1 MYKNSKLQSGESYT
15 VGSLYYDRVFPFN
28 GSESD
33 SKFIQISQLYAL
45 SYEAMKEEDITSF
58 VEYSKDME
66 QIVMNDKTL
75 LINVK
80 DVLLIGTTTQRY
92 GIKYYASLQ

>member
-1 MYKNSKLQSGESYT
+1 
-15 VGSLYYDRVFPFN
+15 
-28 GSESD
+28 
-33 SKFIQISQLYAL
+33 
-45 SYEAMKEEDITSF
+45 MKEEDITSF

-66 QIVMNDKTL
+66 QTVMNDKTL
-75 LINVK
+75 PINVK